1 MAPPHSNDVEQIVQE
16 IEKLNLQKLAREKG
30 SYLVYPD
37 TTVCLF
43 SIRLQKW
50 LFFINSYEI

>member
-30 SYLVYPD
+30 PYLVYPK
-37 TTVCLF
+37 TTVCIFTSL
-43 SIRLQKW
+43 
-50 LFFINSYEI
+50 